1 MIKSCAYKQKRGS
14 RAKGFGERR
23 NNFLLK
29 RGFTL
34 YNKCMKFLLAA
45 ALLLGIVGG
54 VRADAP
60 VPMETRINKLLGQMT
75 QAEKLSL
82 LALDSGNDPLKLNT
96 PAIPRLG
103 IPSLR
108 TIDAPQGLRDGP
120 ATAFPME
127 VVMASSWDTGL
138 VKEIGAA
145 IGEEARA
152 KNRQIVYG
160 PCLNLHRTPQNGRFF
175 ECFSEDPYLTARLGV
190 AYIEGMQGVGVA
202 ACPKHF
208 VGNDQETG
216 RHTIDVEIAE
226 RPLHEL
232 YLTPFEAA
240 LREAHAWSL
249 MNALNHINGVY
260 MSENRPLL
268 TDLLRAQW
276 GWDGLVI
283 GDWSSQHD
291 TVADI
296 RGGVDME
303 MPSPNVY
310 SPAALTTALTTN
322 KITQAQIDG
331 RVLRILRVLARTGQ
345 LDHPTTPPASVM
357 GSPAHRALALK
368 AAREGVTL
376 LQNVRAILP
385 LNAKKLKTLAVI
397 GPNAADTPLG
407 GRWSADIPTFYTVSI
422 LDGLKK
428 AAGAG
433 VAVRYAQGCPR
444 TTSGTPAALAEAVAL
459 AAKSDAAVVVV
470 GTDNTYEGEEMD
482 PPSLHL
488 PGDQEAL
495 IAAIAKANPNTIV
508 VLNAGTPLLMSAWLP
523 NVRGV
528 LNAWYAGQ
536 ETGTAVGE
544 IVFGQTNPS
553 GKLADT
559 LAVRREDY
567 SDWGNYPGDGTTVRY
582 AEGVLMGYRHF
593 DAAHIT
599 PQFPFGFGLSYTT
612 FAYSNL
618 QVPKTVSGGQAA
630 TVRATIQN
638 TGKRAGD
645 EIAQLYLRPLTPM
658 PGKPGRQLKGFARV
672 SLLPGQKKAVSFS
685 LPARAFQYWDTAT
698 HAWRTA
704 PGRYV
709 VEVGA
714 SSRDLR
720 GSEVVTVR

>member
-1 MIKSCAYKQKRGS
+1 
-14 RAKGFGERR
+14 
-23 NNFLLK
+23 
-29 RGFTL
+29 
-34 YNKCMKFLLAA
+34 MKFLLAA
-45 ALLLGIVGG
+45 ALLLGILGT

-60 VPMETRINKLLGQMT
+60 APTETRINKLLGQMT

-82 LALDSGNDPLKLNT
+82 LAQDSSNDPLKLNT
-96 PAIPRLG
+96 PAIARLG
-103 IPSLR
+103 IPPLR

-127 VVMASSWDTGL
+127 VVMASSWDTDL
-138 VKEIGAA
+138 VKQIGAA
-145 IGEEARA
+145 VGEEARA

-190 AYIEGMQGVGVA
+190 AYIDGMQGVGVA

-216 RHTIDVEIAE
+216 RHSIDVQIAE

-232 YLTPFEAA
+232 YLAPFEAA
-240 LREAHAWSL
+240 TREAHAWSL
-249 MNALNHINGVY
+249 MNALSQLNGTY

-268 TDLLRAQW
+268 TELLRAQW
-276 GWDGLVI
+276 GWDGLIV
-283 GDWSSQHD
+283 GDWGSMHD

-296 RGGVDME
+296 RGGVDLE
-303 MPSPNVY
+303 MPTPNVY
-310 SPAALTTALTTN
+310 SPAALTTALTAG
-322 KITQAQIDG
+322 KITPSQIDE
-331 RVLRILRVLARTGQ
+331 RVRRILRVLARTGQ
-345 LDHPTTPPASVM
+345 LDHPTVPPASVM
-357 GSPAHRALALK
+357 GSLAHRALALK

-376 LQNVRAILP
+376 LQNVNALLP
-385 LNAKKLKTLAVI
+385 LDPKKIKTLAVI

-407 GRWSADIPTFYTVSI
+407 GRWSADIPTFYTVPI

-433 VAVRYAQGCPR
+433 VAVTYAQGCPR
-444 TTSGTPAALAEAVAL
+444 LTPGTPAALAEAVAL

-482 PPSLHL
+482 PPGLHL

-495 IAAIAKANPNTIV
+495 IAAVAKANPNTIV

-523 NVRGV
+523 NVRGII
-528 LNAWYAGQ
+528 NAWYAGQ
-536 ETGTAVGE
+536 EAGTAVGE
-544 IVFGQTNPS
+544 IMFGQTNPS

-559 LAVRREDY
+559 LAVKREDY
-567 SDWGNYPGDGTTVRY
+567 SDWGNYPGDGKTVRY

-593 DAAHIT
+593 DAAHLT

-612 FAYSNL
+612 FAYSGL
-618 QVPKTVSGGQAA
+618 QVPKTVSGGKAA
-630 TVRATIQN
+630 TVRVTIEN

-645 EIAQLYLRPLTPM
+645 EIAQLYLRPLSLVSGEPE
-658 PGKPGRQLKGFARV
+658 RQLQGFARV

-685 LPARAFQYWDTAT
+685 LAARAFQCWDTAT

-704 PGRYV
+704 PGRYA

-714 SSRDLR
+714 SSRDMR
-720 GSEVVTVR
+720 GSGVVTVR

>member
-1 MIKSCAYKQKRGS
+1 
-14 RAKGFGERR
+14 
-23 NNFLLK
+23 
-29 RGFTL
+29 
-34 YNKCMKFLLAA
+34 MKFLIAA
-45 ALLLGIVGG
+45 ALLLGTLGS
-54 VRADAP
+54 VRADVP
-60 VPMETRINKLLGQMT
+60 VPTETHIHTLLGKMT

-82 LALDSGNDPLKLNT
+82 LALDSANDPLKLNT

-127 VVMASSWDTGL
+127 VVMAASWDTGL
-138 VKEIGAA
+138 IKEIGAA

-160 PCLNLHRTPQNGRFF
+160 PSLNLHRTPQSGRFF
-175 ECFSEDPYLTARLGV
+175 EAFSEDPYLTARLGV
-190 AYIEGMQGVGVA
+190 AYIDGMQGAGVA

-216 RHTIDVEIAE
+216 RHTIDVQIAE

-232 YLTPFEAA
+232 YITPFEAA
-240 LREAHAWSL
+240 VREAHAWSL
-249 MNALNHINGVY
+249 MNALNHVNGVY

-268 TDLLRAQW
+268 TDLLRTQW
-276 GWDGLVI
+276 DWDGLVI

-296 RGGVDME
+296 WGGVDLE

-310 SPAALTTALTTN
+310 SPAALTTALTAG
-322 KITQAQIDG
+322 KITQRQVDE
-331 RVLRILRVLARTGQ
+331 RVLRVLRVLARTGQ
-345 LDHPTTPPASVM
+345 LDHPVIPPASVL
-357 GSPAHRALALK
+357 GSPAHRALALR

-376 LQNVRAILP
+376 LQNTNAILP
-385 LNAKKLKTLAVI
+385 LDPKKVKTLAVI

-428 AAGAG
+428 AGKG
-433 VAVRYAQGCPR
+433 VAATYAQGCPR
-444 TTSGTPAALAEAVAL
+444 TTPGTPAALAEAVAL

-482 PPSLHL
+482 PPNLHL

-495 IAAIAKANPNTIV
+495 VAAVAKANPKTIV

-523 NVRGV
+523 QVRGLV
-528 LNAWYAGQ
+528 NAWYAGQ

-593 DAAHIT
+593 DAAHLT

-612 FAYSNL
+612 FGYSHL
-618 QVPKTVSGGQAA
+618 EVPKTVSGGKTA
-630 TVRATIQN
+630 TVRVTVQN
-638 TGKRAGD
+638 TGTRAGD

-658 PGKPGRQLKGFARV
+658 PGEAGRQLKGFARV
-672 SLLPGQKKAVSFS
+672 SLAPGQKTTVSFP
-685 LPARAFQYWDTAT
+685 LDARAFQYWDTAR

-704 PGRYV
+704 PGRYS

-714 SSRDLR
+714 SSRDTR
-720 GSEVVTVR
+720 GTGLLTVK

>member
-1 MIKSCAYKQKRGS
+1 
-14 RAKGFGERR
+14 
-23 NNFLLK
+23 
-29 RGFTL
+29 
-34 YNKCMKFLLAA
+34 MKFLSVAA
-45 ALLLGIVGG
+45 ALLLGTLGLISLGT

-60 VPMETRINKLLGQMT
+60 APTETRINTLLGQMT

-82 LALDSGNDPLKLNT
+82 LALDSANDPLKLNT

-103 IPSLR
+103 ILPLR

-160 PCLNLHRTPQNGRFF
+160 PCLNLHRTPQSGRFF
-175 ECFSEDPYLTARLGV
+175 EGFSEDPYLTARLGV
-190 AYIEGMQGVGVA
+190 AYIDGMQGVGVA

-216 RHTIDVEIAE
+216 RHTIDVQMDE
-226 RPLHEL
+226 RPLHEI
-232 YLTPFEAA
+232 YLAPFEAA
-240 LREAHAWSL
+240 TREAHAWSL
-249 MNALNHINGVY
+249 MNALNHVNGVY
-260 MSENRPLL
+260 LSENRPLL
-268 TDLLRAQW
+268 TDLLRAKW
-276 GWDGLVI
+276 GWDGLII

-310 SPAALTTALTTN
+310 SPAALTAALTAG
-322 KITQAQIDG
+322 KITQAQIDE
-331 RVLRILRVLARTGQ
+331 RVLRVLRVLARTGQ
-345 LDHPTTPPASVM
+345 LDHPTIPPASVM

-368 AAREGVTL
+368 AAREGVML
-376 LQNVRAILP
+376 LQNTKALLP
-385 LNAKKLKTLAVI
+385 LSSKKIKTLAVI
-397 GPNAADTPLG
+397 GPNASETPLG

-433 VAVRYAQGCPR
+433 VTVTYALGCPR
-444 TTSGTPAALAEAVAL
+444 TTPGTPAALAEAVAL
-459 AAKSDAAVVVV
+459 AAKSNVAVVVV

-495 IAAIAKANPNTIV
+495 IQAVAKANPNTIV

-528 LNAWYAGQ
+528 INSWYAGQ

-544 IVFGQTNPS
+544 IMFGQTNPS

-593 DAAHIT
+593 DAAKIT

-612 FAYSNL
+612 FAYSGL
-618 QVPKTVSGGQAA
+618 QVPKTVSGGKTA
-630 TVRATIQN
+630 TVSVMVQN

-645 EIAQLYLRPLTPM
+645 EIAQLYLRPLSPV
-658 PGKPGRQLKGFARV
+658 PGEPGRQLKAFARV
-672 SLLPGQKKAVSFS
+672 SLLPGQKKAVSFA

-698 HAWRTA
+698 HAWRTL
-704 PGRYV
+704 PGRYA

-714 SSRDLR
+714 SSWDTR
-720 GSEVVTVR
+720 GSGIVMVR

>member
-1 MIKSCAYKQKRGS
+1 MYTSRNGEAGQKGS
-14 RAKGFGERR
+14 VCE
-23 NNFLLK
+23 K
-29 RGFTL
+29 RFWGAV
-34 YNKCMKFLLAA
+34 YNKRMKFLFVAA
-45 ALLLGIVGG
+45 ALLLGILGT

-60 VPMETRINKLLGQMT
+60 VPMETRISSLLTQMT
-75 QAEKLSL
+75 QSEKLSL

-127 VVMASSWDTGL
+127 VVMASSWDAGL

-160 PCLNLHRTPQNGRFF
+160 PCVNLHRTPQDGRFF
-175 ECFSEDPYLTARLGV
+175 EGFSEDPYLTARLGV
-190 AYIEGMQGVGVA
+190 AYIDGMQGVGVA

-216 RHTIDVEIAE
+216 RHSIDVQIEE
-226 RPLHEL
+226 RPLHEI
-232 YLTPFEAA
+232 YLAPFEAA
-240 LREAHAWSL
+240 VREAHAWSL
-249 MNALNHINGVY
+249 MNALNHVNGTY
-260 MSENRPLL
+260 MSENRSLL

-296 RGGVDME
+296 WGGVDLE

-310 SPAALTTALTTN
+310 SPAALTAALTAG
-322 KITQAQIDG
+322 KITQAQIDE
-331 RVLRILRVLARTGQ
+331 RVLRVLRVLARTGQ
-345 LDHPTTPPASVM
+345 LDHPVVPPVSVM

-368 AAREGVTL
+368 AAREGITL
-376 LQNVRAILP
+376 LQNVKAILP
-385 LNAKKLKTLAVI
+385 LDPKKIKTLAVI

-433 VAVRYAQGCPR
+433 VAVTYAEGCPR
-444 TTSGTPAALAEAVAL
+444 IKPGTPAMLAEAVAL

-482 PPSLHL
+482 PPNLHL

-495 IAAIAKANPNTIV
+495 IAAVAKANPNTVV

-523 NVRGV
+523 QVRGV

-567 SDWGNYPGDGTTVRY
+567 SDWGNYPGDGKTVRY

-593 DAAHIT
+593 DAAQIT

-612 FAYSNL
+612 FAYSGL
-618 QVPKTVSGGQAA
+618 QVPKTVSGGKTAV
-630 TVRATIQN
+630 VRVTLQN
-638 TGKRAGD
+638 TGTRAGD
-645 EIAQLYLRPLTPM
+645 EIAQLYLRPLAPV
-658 PGKPGRQLKGFARV
+658 PGEPERQLKGFARV

-698 HAWRTA
+698 HTWRTA
-704 PGRYV
+704 PGRYA

-714 SSRDLR
+714 SSRDTR
-720 GSEVVTVR
+720 GTGVLTVK

>member
-1 MIKSCAYKQKRGS
+1 
-14 RAKGFGERR
+14 
-23 NNFLLK
+23 
-29 RGFTL
+29 
-34 YNKCMKFLLAA
+34 MKFLIAA
-45 ALLLGIVGG
+45 ALLLGTLGV

-60 VPMETRINKLLGQMT
+60 GPTETRINALLSQMT

-103 IPSLR
+103 IPPLR

-145 IGEEARA
+145 IGKEARA

-160 PCLNLHRTPQNGRFF
+160 PSLNLHRTPQSGRFF
-175 ECFSEDPYLTARLGV
+175 EAFSEDPYLTARLGV
-190 AYIEGMQGVGVA
+190 AYIDGMQGAGVA

-216 RHTIDVEIAE
+216 RHTIDVQIAE
-226 RPLHEL
+226 RPLHEI
-232 YLTPFEAA
+232 YLAPFEAA
-240 LREAHAWSL
+240 IREAHAWTL
-249 MNALNHINGVY
+249 MNALNHINGTY
-260 MSENRPLL
+260 LSENRPLL

-296 RGGVDME
+296 WGGVDLE

-310 SPAALTTALTTN
+310 SPAALTAALTAG
-322 KITQAQIDG
+322 KITPSQIDE
-331 RVLRILRVLARTGQ
+331 RVLRVLRVLARTGQ
-345 LDHPTTPPASVM
+345 LDRPTVPPASVL
-357 GSPAHRALALK
+357 GSPAHRALARK

-376 LQNVRAILP
+376 LQNTNALLP
-385 LNAKKLKTLAVI
+385 LSSKKIKTLAVI

-428 AAGAG
+428 AAGQG
-433 VAVRYAQGCPR
+433 VAVTFTPGCPR
-444 TTSGTPAALAEAVAL
+444 TTPGTPAALAEAVAQ

-482 PPSLHL
+482 PPNLHL

-495 IAAIAKANPNTIV
+495 IAAVAKANPNTVV

-523 NVRGV
+523 RVRG
-528 LNAWYAGQ
+528 LINAWYAGQ

-544 IVFGQTNPS
+544 IVFGLVNPS

-559 LAVRREDY
+559 LAVKREDY

-593 DAAHIT
+593 DAAQLP

-612 FAYSNL
+612 FAYSGL
-618 QVPKTVSGGQAA
+618 QVPKTVSGGKTAVVSL
-630 TVRATIQN
+630 TLQN

-645 EIAQLYLRPLTPM
+645 EIAQLYLRPLAPR
-658 PGKPGRQLKGFARV
+658 PGEAGRQLKGFARV
-672 SLLPGQKKAVSFS
+672 SLLPGQKKAVTFS

-704 PGRYV
+704 PGRYS

-714 SSRDLR
+714 SSRDTR
-720 GSEVVTVR
+720 GTGLLTVK